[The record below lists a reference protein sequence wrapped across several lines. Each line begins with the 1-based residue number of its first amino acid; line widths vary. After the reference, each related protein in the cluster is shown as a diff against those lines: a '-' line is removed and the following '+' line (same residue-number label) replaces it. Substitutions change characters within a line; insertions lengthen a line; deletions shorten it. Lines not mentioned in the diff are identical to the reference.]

1 MKIISMFLLV
11 LSLLAG
17 CQKGKTNRTTLLNNT
32 IENFKNELPKKIV
45 FYREKNNLDI
55 KNTPNYTFSEAQELL
70 YKKDETFYSLNITEQ
85 KDYININILNYK
97 SGKSLSCKYDKRG
110 RLISK
115 SIIETKIEPSKPY
128 YIYYEILKRKYPNYM
143 NWKLFPI
150 PLDSLK

>member
-1 MKIISMFLLV
+1 MKIISIFLLV

-17 CQKGKTNRTTLLNNT
+17 CQKEKTSRTILLNNT
-32 IENFKNELPKKIV
+32 IEAFKNELPKKIT

-55 KNTPNYTFSEAQELL
+55 KNTPNYTFLEAQELL
-70 YKKDETFYSLNITEQ
+70 YKKDETFYSLNILQQ
-85 KDYININILNYK
+85 KDYISINILSYK

-110 RLISK
+110 RFVSK
-115 SIIETKIEPSKPY
+115 AIIETKLQPSKPY

-150 PLDSLK
+150 PKDSLK